1 MGKLELD
8 ATVYYMDG
16 NRLVRSRID
25 GVRRKTKRGILECY
39 TVIIYDVDDK
49 EMRAEDLYTSKTDA
63 FIKLMDV
70 IDFGE
75 KTLAEVNRN
84 HDKLKKV
91 CRYLFPD
98 EYADEISDDDFK
110 MEEEPVRAL
119 PQQNKIPY

>member
-1 MGKLELD
+1 MGKLEMD

-25 GVRRKTKRGILECY
+25 GVRRKTKRGFWESY
-39 TVIIYDVDDK
+39 TEIVYDVDGK
-49 EMRAEDLYTSKTDA
+49 EMRADDLYTSKTSA
-63 FIKLMDV
+63 FIKLIDV

-75 KTLAEVNRN
+75 KTLGEVNRN

-98 EYADEISDDDFK
+98 EYDDEVEDKDFESTGR
-110 MEEEPVRAL
+110 EEVLRIE
-119 PQQNKIPY
+119 